1 MIMRK
6 YKSKIKM
13 ARKRAQELPST
24 LDKLKVRARKK
35 AINIIRR
42 KVAGK
47 KGLDY
52 PSPSPGEKMIIDRK
66 VAKRKAAIANVLQSV

>member
-6 YKSKIKM
+6 YKPKLKWHVKEP
-13 ARKRAQELPST
+13 RRLST

-52 PSPSPGEKMIIDRK
+52 PNLRRRK
-66 VAKRKAAIANVLQSV
+66 DDYR